1 MVLLHKK
8 AMRPLIRVLRW
19 VTITKIFIVVK
30 VAVILVDSFIFLG
43 EYRKGYKKGKKKIKS
58 V

>member
-19 VTITKIFIVVK
+19 VTTTKIFIVVK
-30 VAVILVDSFIFLG
+30 VAVILVGSFIFLG
-43 EYRKGYKKGKKKIKS
+43 EYRKGYKKGKKKMKS